1 MTVIT
6 DPLFYAFA
14 LPAVLFLGLSK
25 GGFSGIGMVST
36 PLLAVIM
43 PPLEAAAILLPILLV
58 QDAFS
63 AWVYRRVWDPWNL
76 KVMIPG
82 CVIGVG
88 AAWLLAA
95 YVSDAALRLVVGLI
109 ALGFVAHA
117 FFRYLLPGE
126 PSKPRASHGVFWG
139 ALSGFTTT
147 LIQIGAPPYYAFVLP
162 QRLEKMIYVGTT
174 VMFFAA
180 ANAMKVVPY
189 IALGQFSTAG
199 LVTSFALFPLAIAF
213 NFLGIWLVR
222 VTPEAIFYRITN
234 VIVFVLGLE
243 LTRQGLTGLFWR

>member
-1 MTVIT
+1 MTIIT
-6 DPLFYAFA
+6 DPVFYAFA

-36 PLLAVIM
+36 PLLALVM

-82 CVIGVG
+82 CVMGVG

-95 YVSDAALRLVVGLI
+95 YVSDAALRLIVGLI
-109 ALGFVAHA
+109 ALGFVAYA

-126 PSKPRASHGVFWG
+126 PPKPRASHGVFWG

-180 ANAMKVVPY
+180 ANAMKIIPY
-189 IALGQFSTAG
+189 AALGQFSTAG
-199 LVTSFALFPLAIAF
+199 LATSFALFPLAIGF
-213 NFLGIWLVR
+213 NFIGIWLVR

-234 VIVFVLGLE
+234 VIVLVLGLE
-243 LTRQGLTGLFWR
+243 LTRQGLTGLLWP